1 MRTIKL
7 LDTSATD
14 RTLYILGLMEHN
26 IRDTYLNIT
35 DNIVDY
41 YIDKLSREFIFTS
54 NVKNKNKV
62 YVDLYFK
69 RNPILLQKFTDI
81 FLDFCVLYVK
91 NEGNKDKFLSN
102 LDMCMNT
109 KYTYFDNEYKCI
121 LNCISL
127 NKEHL
132 KRYEENV
139 LHILERCFLIQH
151 KLDLLWSV
159 IHNNYSITSKQIK
172 SSTTYDDILKE
183 EIMKYIMTDLDT
195 FLRDDMHK
203 LYIEFM
209 ILLLENLCYCLD
221 LDKSEIVDNY
231 LKCVD
236 SNDDFV
242 LKLCFNIQDMQ
253 KDIFCA
259 IFGITTAP
267 QYCIDDNY
275 NFYLSCLCDKVVIKM
290 YLESKDIIG
299 PIKIID
305 EPNLDYCYEGE
316 LSYLQNKFNY
326 YLFDKLVNK
335 FIIFFPI
342 KDIKQF
348 NLLLNLCDSNNLG
361 KVKTDKDVSVVYYDK
376 CTQLR
381 EEGSMNPAQNK
392 NRHYF
397 DRLHSNLCVKCG
409 RDLII
414 DDNFI
419 NSLLSSEIHS
429 FNENDTSC
437 NVLLLKML
445 NIFESDKDYI
455 YNVINKNKN
464 YGHFLLSDVFNKKFI
479 IPIKQNINQNI
490 GKSCDRLNYINILNN
505 INLARA
511 YEFTVRDSSRH
522 IHTKFIG
529 NIRNNIIDYDIC
541 RNILSSIIDNITV
554 NVNESTIKLVIQEIM
569 SNMDINRCVTK
580 FIYDNMFYININF
593 DYTYLF
599 NRFLLEG
606 LDVVSSEDKLHK
618 CCVDFIYNCIYD
630 AIKTTREGV

>member
-1 MRTIKL
+1 
-7 LDTSATD
+7 
-14 RTLYILGLMEHN
+14 MEHT
-26 IRDTYLNIT
+26 IRDAYLNIT

-41 YIDKLSREFIFTS
+41 YIDRLSREFIFTS
-54 NVKNKNKV
+54 SVDNKCKV
-62 YVDLYFK
+62 YVDLHFK
-69 RNPILLQKFTDI
+69 RNPLLMQRFIDI

-91 NEGNKDKFLSN
+91 NDGDKDRFLDN
-102 LDMCMNT
+102 LDAYMNT
-109 KYTYFDNEYKCI
+109 KHTYFDNEYKCI

-132 KRYEENV
+132 EGYKENI
-139 LHILERCFLIQH
+139 LHILKGCFFPQNRF
-151 KLDLLWSV
+151 DLLWTV
-159 IHNNYSITSKQIK
+159 IYNNYSITSKQVK
-172 SSTTYDDILKE
+172 SNVIYDDILKE
-183 EIMKYIMTDLDT
+183 EIVKYIMMDLGT
-195 FLRDDMHK
+195 SLRDDIHE
-203 LYIEFM
+203 LYIEFTV
-209 ILLLENLCYCLD
+209 LLLENLCCCLD
-221 LDKSEIVDNY
+221 LDNLEIVKNY
-231 LKCVD
+231 LKYMD

-267 QYCIDDNY
+267 QYCVDDNY

-299 PIKIID
+299 PIKVID

-326 YLFDKLVNK
+326 YLFDELVNK

-397 DRLHSNLCVKCG
+397 DRLHSNLCLKCG

-419 NSLLSSEIHS
+419 NSLLSSEIS
-429 FNENDTSC
+429 SC
-437 NVLLLKML
+437 NESDALCNAIILKVLD
-445 NIFESDKDYI
+445 IFEKDKDYV
-455 YNVINKNKN
+455 YNVIRENKN
-464 YGHFLLSDVFNKKFI
+464 YGHFLLSDVFNKKFT
-479 IPIKQNINQNI
+479 IPIKQDINQNI
-490 GKSCDRLNYINILNN
+490 GKSCDRLNYINLLNN
-505 INLARA
+505 INLVRA

-554 NVNESTIKLVIQEIM
+554 NVNESIIKLVVQEVM
-569 SNMDINRCVTK
+569 SNIDVKNCVIK
-580 FIYDNMFYININF
+580 FVYNNMLHINIDF
-593 DYTYLF
+593 DYTNIF
-599 NRFLLEG
+599 NMFLLEG
-606 LDVVSSEDKLHK
+606 LDIVSNEDKLHK